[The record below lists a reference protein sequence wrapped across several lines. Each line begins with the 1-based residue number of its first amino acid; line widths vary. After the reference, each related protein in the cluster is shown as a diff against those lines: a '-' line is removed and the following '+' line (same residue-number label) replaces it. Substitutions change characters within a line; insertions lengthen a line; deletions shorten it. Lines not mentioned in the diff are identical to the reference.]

1 MNDDY
6 CVLIEVKFSDKSDFP
21 LNLSTTPD
29 DRNRK
34 RRDRTSPDEDQ
45 PATKRMSLPQ
55 TDPVHFNDWMGNMKT
70 RWSDLVYIF
79 YRSDKFI
86 DYITLINNINF
97 IADLVTI

>member
-55 TDPVHFNDWMGNMKT
+55 TDPVHFND
-70 RWSDLVYIF
+70 
-79 YRSDKFI
+79 
-86 DYITLINNINF
+86 
-97 IADLVTI
+97 